1 VSVNAQV
8 VYQNITFPLV
18 GKIFKPRGT
27 LKCEDKYKTKIEL
40 ASEILEELV
49 EEGLNIE
56 RVLADSL

>member
-1 VSVNAQV
+1 M
-8 VYQNITFPLV
+8 YQNITFPLV
-18 GKIFKPRGT
+18 SKIFKPRGT